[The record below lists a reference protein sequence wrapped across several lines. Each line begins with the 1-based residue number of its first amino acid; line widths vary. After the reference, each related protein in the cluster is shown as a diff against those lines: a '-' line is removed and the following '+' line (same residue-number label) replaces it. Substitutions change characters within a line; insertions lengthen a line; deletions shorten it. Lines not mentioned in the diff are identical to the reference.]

1 MVSGN
6 EVSILV
12 AFSAGVLSFLSPCI
26 LPLFPS
32 YITYITGKSFEDIKS
47 SGKSSDITKITVMNS
62 LFFILG
68 FSIVFVLLGITLSYL
83 GSFFGIKKLWLERV
97 GGILIVLFGLNI
109 KDIN

>member
-1 MVSGN
+1 MVSGSG
-6 EVSILV
+6 VSILV

-32 YITYITGKSFEDIKS
+32 YITYITGRSFEDIKL
-47 SGKSSDITKITVMNS
+47 SGKASDITRLTIINS

-83 GSFFGIKKLWLERV
+83 GSFFGIKKSWLERA
-97 GGILIVLFGLNI
+97 GGILIILFGLNI
-109 KDIN
+109 MGV